1 MPALARSRCPPP
13 RGPGHKAINKYK
25 YGIFGRS
32 VAMNGKNRIS
42 YALPR
47 DWATLPDWAGGR
59 LGVGGQP
66 HSRRSTRSTRRVYTG
81 ATNPNPLSP
90 SQKAWRSERKPTPS
104 KGSKG
109 ERGAEDPLPQW
120 EKRGKQGHRTV
131 RAQRPLNWL
140 DWGSPNR
147 APSASTICPRSSPRP
162 LSAQHCSV
170 GCDLKSFHPL
180 LQAARAVPSCCA
192 SSHPSRPAL

>member
-1 MPALARSRCPPP
+1 MAKIASRMRS
-13 RGPGHKAINKYK
+13 H
-25 YGIFGRS
+25 GIGQRYLTGR
-32 VAMNGKNRIS
+32 VG
-42 YALPR
+42 
-47 DWATLPDWAGGR
+47 DWAWVANPTAAAAPGQRDVFTQVQPTLTR
-59 LGVGGQP
+59 CRHRRKLGDPKENQ
-66 HSRRSTRSTRRVYTG
+66 R
-81 ATNPNPLSP
+81 PN
-90 SQKAWRSERKPTPS
+90 